1 MRVDLCSKSL
11 AFIAWI
17 VHRQAV
23 LTSSGGGALMCT
35 RASAEQA
42 ADEPRHLAIAVA
54 VESQFDHRVLTDRRV
69 DIIIQC
75 VARAV
80 CSRCTDNTH
89 RREAA

>member
-1 MRVDLCSKSL
+1 
-11 AFIAWI
+11 
-17 VHRQAV
+17 
-23 LTSSGGGALMCT
+23 MCT

-42 ADEPRHLAIAVA
+42 VDEPRHSAIADA

>member
-1 MRVDLCSKSL
+1 
-11 AFIAWI
+11 
-17 VHRQAV
+17 
-23 LTSSGGGALMCT
+23 MCT

-42 ADEPRHLAIAVA
+42 VDEPRHLAIADAAESQFDHRVL
-54 VESQFDHRVLTDRRV
+54 ESQFDHRVLTDRRV